1 LTISFPP
8 SRRST
13 FLSCHRAAKPKI
25 ASLTCAGHIMTKFDE
40 GQTANQKI
48 HWSDTRTSREIAR
61 EGREICIVIHLTRR
75 VAFYHEKSIGDIRDV
90 IRRRDGGEKGQTW
103 FVGHRHCSRAVQDQ
117 FLDARH
123 DNHRFERIL
132 GFLRI
137 STLWGFRP
145 VEVNIHRT
153 VRHLFKTLQLRHS
166 ALHQRATNAHGAV

>member
-1 LTISFPP
+1 MTISFPP
-8 SRRST
+8 SRRPT
-13 FLSCHRAAKPKI
+13 FLSCHLAAKPKI
-25 ASLTCAGHIMTKFDE
+25 ASLTCVCHIMTKVDGCQRADE
-40 GQTANQKI
+40 KI

-61 EGREICIVIHLTRR
+61 EGREICIEIHLTRR

-90 IRRRDGGEKGQTW
+90 IRRRDGGEKGQKQI
-103 FVGHRHCSRAVQDQ
+103 VGHRHCSRAVQDQ

-145 VEVNIHRT
+145 VETKIHRT

-166 ALHQRATNAHGAV
+166 ALRQLAANKHGAV